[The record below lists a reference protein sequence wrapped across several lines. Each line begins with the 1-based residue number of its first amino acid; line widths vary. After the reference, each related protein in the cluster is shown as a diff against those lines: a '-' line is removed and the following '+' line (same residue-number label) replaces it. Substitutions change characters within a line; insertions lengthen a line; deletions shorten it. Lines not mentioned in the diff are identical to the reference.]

1 MFNEYGEIL
10 SVEDVMEILGIGKNA
25 AYELFRN
32 GEIKCFRLK
41 NRWKVPKQ
49 AIIDYINEKASVH
62 WFHFS
67 INHIP
72 SSSNIVISLPHILQM

>member
-41 NRWKVPKQ
+41 YRWKVPKQ
-49 AIIDYINEKASVH
+49 AIIDYINEK
-62 WFHFS
+62 
-67 INHIP
+67 
-72 SSSNIVISLPHILQM
+72 SSAY